1 MTGTGEC
8 FVVHVNQTATPTP
21 ALTPPAVMQRKEN
34 VCKVIF
40 PSEDNFSM
48 RQSRGGRMAEKKEE
62 KPQALSWE
70 WHTCEWKEW
79 AFAPA
84 FLSPAWLS
92 QHEQACVPGAGFSPR
107 FWIFSLFLWLK
118 SGRGLFCSFSSLAHT
133 RVNRQLCQR
142 H

>member
-48 RQSRGGRMAEKKEE
+48 R
-62 KPQALSWE
+62 
-70 WHTCEWKEW
+70 
-79 AFAPA
+79 
-84 FLSPAWLS
+84 
-92 QHEQACVPGAGFSPR
+92 
-107 FWIFSLFLWLK
+107 
-118 SGRGLFCSFSSLAHT
+118 
-133 RVNRQLCQR
+133 
-142 H
+142 